1 MQLKLEY
8 GGFKIHLEAVSNSEY
23 GIHNELSS
31 SDRIYGAFQM
41 IYRLTIPLILKLLI

>member
-8 GGFKIHLEAVSNSEY
+8 GGFLKFITEAVSNSEY

-41 IYRLTIPLILKLLI
+41 IYR